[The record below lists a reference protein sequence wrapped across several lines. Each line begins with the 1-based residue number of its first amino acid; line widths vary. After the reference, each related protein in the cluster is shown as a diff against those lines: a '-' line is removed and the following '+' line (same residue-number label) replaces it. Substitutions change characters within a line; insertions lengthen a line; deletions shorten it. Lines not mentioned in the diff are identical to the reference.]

1 MCGRPG
7 RGHVPKERT
16 KSLSESLESPKGNRT
31 TSGNCRN
38 SEEHRCFRL
47 GQVAPGSDFRSVSED
62 SETVAELM
70 LHAEQ
75 FCSRVEEA
83 TKDVAPI
90 AENSEL
96 RIKIGQIRN
105 QLAELQEIFNDG
117 KLSIENPRVRAD
129 FRQMVIALL
138 WVAFYAR
145 SAIDFKTF
153 RMLVRIEVRLYISFS
168 ESRRLSGATL
178 P

>member
-1 MCGRPG
+1 M
-7 RGHVPKERT
+7 
-16 KSLSESLESPKGNRT
+16 
-31 TSGNCRN
+31 
-38 SEEHRCFRL
+38 
-47 GQVAPGSDFRSVSED
+47 SED

-90 AENSEL
+90 AENGEL

-105 QLAELQEIFNDG
+105 QLTELQEIFNDG
-117 KLSIENPRVRAD
+117 KLSIENARVRAD
-129 FRQMVIALL
+129 FRQMVTALL

-153 RMLVRIEVRLYISFS
+153 RMLVRIESIFTYLLVSRGNVGPSSVLNVLGVSCDSAMISGDKS
-168 ESRRLSGATL
+168 PDLRMKLLLRKSRRR
-178 P
+178 